1 MRIWNVQDGTL
12 LAALT
17 TLPLT
22 PLTDV
27 AWGRGG
33 DSVAAAG
40 SDGVIHRWTV
50 ADGKELSSLTAPAAP
65 AAPPAEAQAAG
76 EGTGPSSFTSLAFST
91 DGSHLAASRDDGSI
105 LVWDLAHDAAG
116 TTLPKDKPITALA
129 FDDSHVIAA
138 HDDGTISLWYIL
150 SPDSPPVQLAGHSG
164 SVNDLLVEEGG
175 TYLVSAGDDGAIQRW
190 ILKVDALVETA
201 CRGAGRSLTP
211 AERKLYLPRQSA
223 DSILIDPCAAGA
235 EP

>member
-1 MRIWNVQDGTL
+1 MAAVVHDGEPQAQLVDLRGEHAPQSVGVAAADGDADGYATAAAFGGDDLLLVSTDKGKLSAWDITKSSAESMAEAPTAVQRWTQPAHTARINDIAVLPSQDRAATVGEDGSVRIWNVQDGTL

-91 DGSHLAASRDDGSI
+91 DGSHLAASRRRQH
-105 LVWDLAHDAAG
+105 L
-116 TTLPKDKPITALA
+116 
-129 FDDSHVIAA
+129 
-138 HDDGTISLWYIL
+138 SLGPRPRCRWYN
-150 SPDSPPVQLAGHSG
+150 A
-164 SVNDLLVEEGG
+164 
-175 TYLVSAGDDGAIQRW
+175 T
-190 ILKVDALVETA
+190 
-201 CRGAGRSLTP
+201 
-211 AERKLYLPRQSA
+211 
-223 DSILIDPCAAGA
+223 
-235 EP
+235 